1 MSEVFIKDNRHAG
14 SELLRRGLDAR
25 GDATLSAHLVVMQFE
40 ADFAVISAVSP
51 FRQEQQHAR
60 RRCSRESEASV
71 PPTHLLSPLGAVAVL
86 REDEVALS
94 EVLLEHRHHHVLG
107 FVPTPPGARQVS
119 LDRENV
125 VHVGDAPIHT
135 HAA

>member
-40 ADFAVISAVSP
+40 ADFAVIIAVSP
-51 FRQEQQHAR
+51 FRQEHQHAR

-71 PPTHLLSPLGAVAVL
+71 PPSHLPSPLGAVAVL

-94 EVLLEHRHHHVLG
+94 EVLLEHRHHHVMG

-125 VHVGDAPIHT
+125 VHVDDAPIHT
-135 HAA
+135 DAA